1 MGDLMGQEFLP
12 PMTFRLVGS
21 LLEEYIS
28 ALGKGDRPH

>member
-1 MGDLMGQEFLP
+1 LP